1 MKIQSY
7 KMSMKKIKHFPELC
21 LSASLLL
28 FSASSLAVNEPEM
41 VLIKGGCFQM
51 GSKAEKN
58 EQPIHKVCVTD
69 FYMGKHEVTFAQ
81 YDEYARATGKPM
93 PEDEGWGRGNRPVI
107 NVSFDDARGY
117 ARWLGKTTR
126 KRYRIPSEAQWEY
139 AARGGTST
147 RWFWGNEDFT
157 FDTFANCKGGEC
169 GDDYT
174 NTSPVGSF
182 MANPYGL
189 YDMAGNVWEWTND
202 CWNSTYENA
211 PNDGSS
217 WLDGDCEMR
226 VFRGGSW
233 YRSVSFLRSADR
245 NYNWRGKRDNDLG
258 FRLAQD
264 KQ

>member
-1 MKIQSY
+1 MQLI
-7 KMSMKKIKHFPELC
+7 KIKYLPQLC
-21 LSASLLL
+21 LSVGVL
-28 FSASSLAVNEPEM
+28 FFTTNAFAVNEPEM
-41 VLIKGGCFQM
+41 VAIKGGCFQM
-51 GSKAEKN
+51 GSKVSER
-58 EQPIHKVCVTD
+58 EQPIHKVCVKD

-81 YDEYARATGKPM
+81 YDEYARATGKPI

-107 NVSFDDARGY
+107 NVSFDDARSY

-139 AARGGTST
+139 AARGGTTS

-157 FDTFANCKGGEC
+157 YDTFANCKGGEC
-169 GDDYT
+169 GDSYT
-174 NTSPVGSF
+174 HTSPVGSF

-217 WLDGDCEMR
+217 WLDGDCENR
-226 VFRGGSW
+226 VIRGGSW
-233 YRSVSFLRSADR
+233 GDSVSNLRSADR
-245 NYNWRGKRDNDLG
+245 HSVTRDERYLSLG

>member
-1 MKIQSY
+1 MSD
-7 KMSMKKIKHFPELC
+7 KMHLTKLKYLPQLC
-21 LSASLLL
+21 LSVSML
-28 FSASSLAVNEPEM
+28 FFTTNAFAVNEPEM
-41 VLIKGGCFQM
+41 VAIKGGCFQM
-51 GSKAEKN
+51 GSKASEY
-58 EQPIHKVCVTD
+58 EQPIHNVCVKD

-81 YDEYARATGKPM
+81 YDEYARATGKPI
-93 PEDEGWGRGNRPVI
+93 PKDEGWGRGNRPVI

-117 ARWLGKTTR
+117 VRWLGKTTR

-157 FDTFANCKGGEC
+157 YDTFANCKGDEC
-169 GDDYT
+169 GDSYT

-202 CWNSTYENA
+202 CWNTTYENA

-217 WLDGDCEMR
+217 WLDGNCEVR
-226 VFRGGSW
+226 AIRGGSKDGPM
-233 YRSVSFLRSADR
+233 SDLRSASR
-245 NYNWRGKRDNDLG
+245 WRQ
-258 FRLAQD
+258 LARGRSSLPAFV
-264 KQ
+264 